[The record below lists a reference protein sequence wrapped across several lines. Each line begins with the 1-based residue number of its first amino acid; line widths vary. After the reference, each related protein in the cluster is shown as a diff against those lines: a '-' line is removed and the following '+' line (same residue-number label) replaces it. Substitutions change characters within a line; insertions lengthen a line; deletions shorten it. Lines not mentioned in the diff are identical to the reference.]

1 MDLRFRRIYLF
12 SENLR
17 NHLTYYKSKHLIL
30 QKFKMMRKIFLM
42 AGTLFLSASSQAQI
56 FDAFKNA
63 VKDKTGIDLN
73 QPKTTSTNPYPV
85 PSGSSTASANLGSL
99 TSLQI
104 SSGLKEAL
112 SLGVN
117 EGVKKLG
124 VTDGFFR
131 NEAVKI
137 LMPEKLRKID
147 ATLRSVGLGSLADQ
161 GVKLLNR
168 AAEDAVTEAA
178 PIFTNAITSM
188 TITDAKN
195 ILLGNDNAATN
206 YLQGKTQSQLFA
218 AFQPKVKASLGKVGA
233 DKVWSN
239 LISKYNTFTGQSVT
253 TDLNA
258 YVTTETI
265 NGVFKMVAEKESG
278 IRNTP
283 AMRTTSILKKVF
295 GAQDG
300 R

>member
-1 MDLRFRRIYLF
+1 MK
-12 SENLR
+12 
-17 NHLTYYKSKHLIL
+17 KS
-30 QKFKMMRKIFLM
+30 IFLA
-42 AGTLFLSASSQAQI
+42 AGLFFSISTQAQLLDI
-56 FDAFKNA
+56 IKST
-63 VKDKTGIDLN
+63 VKDKTGVDLN
-73 QPKTTSTNPYPV
+73 VPVKNNGTATSTTTNTGISTPKNTNN
-85 PSGSSTASANLGSL
+85 SSSNTVNLGNL
-99 TSLQI
+99 TSTQI

-112 SLGVN
+112 NIGVTD
-117 EGVKKLG
+117 GVKKLA

-147 ATLRSVGLGSLADQ
+147 TTLRSIGMGSLADE

-178 PIFTNAITSM
+178 PIFTKAITSM

-195 ILLGNDNAATN
+195 ILLSSDNAATN
-206 YLQGKTQSQLFA
+206 YLQTKTQSQLFS

-233 DKVWSN
+233 DAVWKN

-253 TDLNA
+253 TDLNE

-265 NGVFKMVAEKESG
+265 NGVFKMVADKESG

-283 AMRTTSILKKVF
+283 AMRTTSILQKVF
-295 GAQDG
+295 GAQDNK
-300 R
+300 

>member
-1 MDLRFRRIYLF
+1 MK
-12 SENLR
+12 
-17 NHLTYYKSKHLIL
+17 KS
-30 QKFKMMRKIFLM
+30 IFLA
-42 AGTLFLSASSQAQI
+42 AGLFFSISTQAQLLDI
-56 FDAFKNA
+56 IKST
-63 VKDKTGIDLN
+63 VKDKTGVDLN
-73 QPKTTSTNPYPV
+73 VPAKNNGTATSTTTNTGISTPKNTNN
-85 PSGSSTASANLGSL
+85 SSSNTVNLGNL
-99 TSLQI
+99 TSTQI

-112 SLGVN
+112 NIGVTD
-117 EGVKKLG
+117 GVKKLA

-147 ATLRSVGLGSLADQ
+147 TTLRSIGMGSLADE

-178 PIFTNAITSM
+178 PIFTKAITSM

-195 ILLGNDNAATN
+195 ILLSSDNAATN
-206 YLQGKTQSQLFA
+206 YLQTKTQSQLFS

-233 DKVWSN
+233 DAVWKN

-253 TDLNA
+253 TDLNE

-265 NGVFKMVAEKESG
+265 NGVFKMVADKESG

-283 AMRTTSILKKVF
+283 AMRTTSILQKVF
-295 GAQDG
+295 GAQDNK
-300 R
+300 

>member
-1 MDLRFRRIYLF
+1 MKK
-12 SENLR
+12 N
-17 NHLTYYKSKHLIL
+17 
-30 QKFKMMRKIFLM
+30 IFIA
-42 AGTLFLSASSQAQI
+42 AGLFLSISTQAQLLDI
-56 FDAFKNA
+56 LKST

-73 QPKTTSTNPYPV
+73 NPQATKGSTTATTGTKTTT
-85 PSGSSTASANLGSL
+85 TIL
-99 TSLQI
+99 TSASTQTSPLNVGNLTSSQI

-112 SLGVN
+112 SIGVTD
-117 EGVKKLG
+117 GVKKLAL
-124 VTDGFFR
+124 TDGFLK

-137 LMPEKLRKID
+137 LMPEKLRKVD
-147 ATLRSVGLGSLADQ
+147 MTLRSVGLGSLADE

-195 ILLGNDNAATN
+195 ILLGSNNAATN
-206 YLQGKTQSQLFA
+206 YLQSKTQSQLFT

-233 DKVWSN
+233 DAVWKN

-253 TDLNA
+253 TDLNE

-265 NGVFKMVAEKESG
+265 NGVFKMVADKENG

-283 AMRTTSILKKVF
+283 AMRTTSILQKVF
-295 GAQDG
+295 GAQDAN

>member
-1 MDLRFRRIYLF
+1 
-12 SENLR
+12 
-17 NHLTYYKSKHLIL
+17 
-30 QKFKMMRKIFLM
+30 MRKSIFIA
-42 AGTLFLSASSQAQI
+42 AGLFLSISTQAQLLDI
-56 FDAFKNA
+56 LKST

-73 QPKTTSTNPYPV
+73 NPQAPKVSTTATTTNTNTTTTTQTST
-85 PSGSSTASANLGSL
+85 STSTKTSPLNVGNL
-99 TSLQI
+99 TSTQI

-112 SLGVN
+112 SIGVTD
-117 EGVKKLG
+117 GVKKLAL
-124 VTDGFFR
+124 TDGFLK

-137 LMPEKLRKID
+137 LMPEKLRKVD
-147 ATLRSVGLGSLADQ
+147 ATLRSVGLGSLADE

-195 ILLGNDNAATN
+195 ILLGSNNAATS
-206 YLQGKTQSQLFA
+206 YLQGKTQSQLFT

-233 DKVWSN
+233 DAVWKN
-239 LISKYNTFTGQSVT
+239 LISKYNTFTGQAVT
-253 TDLNA
+253 TDLNE

-265 NGVFKMVAEKESG
+265 NGVFKMVADKESG

-283 AMRTTSILKKVF
+283 AMRTTSILQKVF
-295 GAQDG
+295 GAQDAN

>member
-1 MDLRFRRIYLF
+1 MKK
-12 SENLR
+12 N
-17 NHLTYYKSKHLIL
+17 
-30 QKFKMMRKIFLM
+30 IFIA
-42 AGTLFLSASSQAQI
+42 AGLFLSISTQAQL
-56 FDAFKNA
+56 FDIIKST

-73 QPKTTSTNPYPV
+73 NPQATKGSTTTTNTTTS
-85 PSGSSTASANLGSL
+85 SSTPIAGNTSPINLGNL
-99 TSLQI
+99 TSTQI

-112 SLGVN
+112 SLGVTD
-117 EGVKKLG
+117 GVKKLAL
-124 VTDGFFR
+124 TDGFLK

-137 LMPEKLRKID
+137 LMPEKLRKVD
-147 ATLRSVGLGSLADQ
+147 TTLRSVGLGSLADE

-195 ILLGNDNAATN
+195 ILLGSNNAATS
-206 YLQGKTQSQLFA
+206 YLQSKTQSQLFT

-233 DKVWSN
+233 DTVWKN

-253 TDLNA
+253 TDLNE

-265 NGVFKMVAEKESG
+265 NGVFKMVADKESG

-283 AMRTTSILKKVF
+283 AMRTTSVLQKVF
-295 GAQDG
+295 GAQDAN

>member
-1 MDLRFRRIYLF
+1 
-12 SENLR
+12 
-17 NHLTYYKSKHLIL
+17 
-30 QKFKMMRKIFLM
+30 MRKSIFIA
-42 AGTLFLSASSQAQI
+42 AGLFLSISTQAQLLDI
-56 FDAFKNA
+56 LKST

-73 QPKTTSTNPYPV
+73 NPQAPKGSTTATTTNTKTTTTVPTST
-85 PSGSSTASANLGSL
+85 STTTSPLNVGNL
-99 TSLQI
+99 TSTQI

-112 SLGVN
+112 SIGVTD
-117 EGVKKLG
+117 GVKKLAL
-124 VTDGFFR
+124 TDGFLK

-137 LMPEKLRKID
+137 LMPEKLRKVD
-147 ATLRSVGLGSLADQ
+147 MTLRSVGLGSLADE

-195 ILLGNDNAATN
+195 ILLGSNNAATS
-206 YLQGKTQSQLFA
+206 YLQSKTQSQLFT

-233 DKVWSN
+233 DAVWKN

-253 TDLNA
+253 TDLNE

-265 NGVFKMVAEKESG
+265 NGVFKMVADKESG

-283 AMRTTSILKKVF
+283 AMRTTSILQKVF
-295 GAQDG
+295 GAQDAN

>member
-1 MDLRFRRIYLF
+1 MK
-12 SENLR
+12 
-17 NHLTYYKSKHLIL
+17 KS
-30 QKFKMMRKIFLM
+30 IFLA
-42 AGTLFLSASSQAQI
+42 AGLFFSISTQAQLLDI
-56 FDAFKNA
+56 IKST
-63 VKDKTGIDLN
+63 VKDKTSVDLN
-73 QPKTTSTNPYPV
+73 VPVKNNGTATSTTTNTGISTPKNTNN
-85 PSGSSTASANLGSL
+85 SSSNTVNLGNL
-99 TSLQI
+99 TSTQI

-112 SLGVN
+112 NIGVTD
-117 EGVKKLG
+117 GVKKLA

-147 ATLRSVGLGSLADQ
+147 TTLRSIGMGSLADE

-178 PIFTNAITSM
+178 PIFTKAITSM

-195 ILLGNDNAATN
+195 ILLSSDNAATN
-206 YLQGKTQSQLFA
+206 YLQTKTQSQLFS

-233 DKVWSN
+233 DAVWKN

-253 TDLNA
+253 TDLNE

-265 NGVFKMVAEKESG
+265 NGVFKMVADKESG

-283 AMRTTSILKKVF
+283 AMRTTSILQKVF
-295 GAQDG
+295 GAQDNK
-300 R
+300 

>member
-1 MDLRFRRIYLF
+1 
-12 SENLR
+12 
-17 NHLTYYKSKHLIL
+17 
-30 QKFKMMRKIFLM
+30 MRKSIFIA
-42 AGTLFLSASSQAQI
+42 AGLFLSISTQAQLLDMI
-56 FDAFKNA
+56 KST

-73 QPKTTSTNPYPV
+73 NPQATKGTTTATTTNTKTTTTVPTST
-85 PSGSSTASANLGSL
+85 STQTSLLNVGNL
-99 TSLQI
+99 TSSQI

-112 SLGVN
+112 SLGVTD
-117 EGVKKLG
+117 GVKKLAL
-124 VTDGFFR
+124 TDGFLK

-137 LMPEKLRKID
+137 LMPEKLRKVD
-147 ATLRSVGLGSLADQ
+147 TTLRSVGLGSLADE

-195 ILLGNDNAATN
+195 ILLGNNNAATS
-206 YLQGKTQSQLFA
+206 YLQSKTQSQLFT

-233 DKVWSN
+233 DTVWKN

-253 TDLNA
+253 TDLNE

-265 NGVFKMVAEKESG
+265 NGVFKMVADKESG

-283 AMRTTSILKKVF
+283 AMRTTSVLQKVF
-295 GAQDG
+295 GAQDAN

>member
-1 MDLRFRRIYLF
+1 MRKTVLLIGGLLF
-12 SENLR
+12 SV
-17 NHLTYYKSKHLIL
+17 
-30 QKFKMMRKIFLM
+30 
-42 AGTLFLSASSQAQI
+42 SSQAQI
-56 FDAFKNA
+56 LDAIKTV
-63 VKDKTGIDLN
+63 VKDKTGIDIN
-73 QPKTTSTNPYPV
+73 QPRTNTPSPYPST
-85 PSGSSTASANLGSL
+85 SGSSNTSVNLGSL

-178 PIFTNAITSM
+178 PIFTSAITSM

-195 ILLGNDNAATN
+195 ILLGNDHAATN

>member
-1 MDLRFRRIYLF
+1 
-12 SENLR
+12 
-17 NHLTYYKSKHLIL
+17 
-30 QKFKMMRKIFLM
+30 MRKSIFIA
-42 AGTLFLSASSQAQI
+42 AGLFLSISTQAQLLDMI
-56 FDAFKNA
+56 KST

-73 QPKTTSTNPYPV
+73 NPQATKGTTTATNTKTSTTV
-85 PSGSSTASANLGSL
+85 PTSTSTQTSLLNVGNL
-99 TSLQI
+99 TSTQI

-112 SLGVN
+112 SLGVTD
-117 EGVKKLG
+117 GVKKLAL
-124 VTDGFFR
+124 TDGFLK

-137 LMPEKLRKID
+137 LMPEKLRKVD
-147 ATLRSVGLGSLADQ
+147 TTLRSVGLGSLADE

-195 ILLGNDNAATN
+195 ILLGNNNAATS
-206 YLQGKTQSQLFA
+206 YLQSKTQSQLFT

-233 DKVWSN
+233 DAVWKN

-253 TDLNA
+253 TDLNE

-265 NGVFKMVAEKESG
+265 NGVFKMVADKESG

-283 AMRTTSILKKVF
+283 AMRTTSVLQKVF
-295 GAQDG
+295 GAQDAN

>member
-1 MDLRFRRIYLF
+1 
-12 SENLR
+12 
-17 NHLTYYKSKHLIL
+17 
-30 QKFKMMRKIFLM
+30 MRKSIFIA
-42 AGTLFLSASSQAQI
+42 AGLFLSISTQAQLLDI
-56 FDAFKNA
+56 LKST
-63 VKDKTGIDLN
+63 VKDQTGIDLN
-73 QPKTTSTNPYPV
+73 NPKATKGSTTVTTNTNTTTTTPISTSTKTSPLNV
-85 PSGSSTASANLGSL
+85 GSL
-99 TSLQI
+99 TSTQI

-112 SLGVN
+112 SLGVTD
-117 EGVKKLG
+117 GVKKLAL
-124 VTDGFFR
+124 TDGFLK

-137 LMPEKLRKID
+137 LMPEKLRKVD
-147 ATLRSVGLGSLADQ
+147 MTLRSVGLGSLADE

-195 ILLGNDNAATN
+195 ILLGSNNAATG
-206 YLQGKTQSQLFA
+206 YLQSKTQAQLFT

-233 DKVWSN
+233 DAVWKN

-253 TDLNA
+253 TDLNE

-265 NGVFKMVAEKESG
+265 NGVFKMVADKESG
-278 IRNTP
+278 IRNSP
-283 AMRTTSILKKVF
+283 AMRTTSILQKVF
-295 GAQDG
+295 GAQDAN

>member
-1 MDLRFRRIYLF
+1 MRKTILLVSGLLF
-12 SENLR
+12 SVSTN
-17 NHLTYYKSKHLIL
+17 
-30 QKFKMMRKIFLM
+30 
-42 AGTLFLSASSQAQI
+42 AQI
-56 FDAFKNA
+56 LDVIKST
-63 VKDKTGIDLN
+63 VKDQLKKPTT
-73 QPKTTSTNPYPV
+73 TTSTTKTN
-85 PSGSSTASANLGSL
+85 STTSTGTTSAINLGSL
-99 TSLQI
+99 TSTQI

-124 VTDGFFR
+124 VTDGFLK

-147 ATLRSVGLGSLADQ
+147 TTLRSLGMGSLADQ

-178 PIFTNAITSM
+178 PIFTKAITSM

-195 ILLGNDNAATN
+195 ILLGSDNAATT
-206 YLQGKTQSQLFA
+206 YLQTKTQTQLFT

-233 DKVWSN
+233 DKVWTN
-239 LISKYNTFTGQSVT
+239 LISKYNTLTGQAVS
-253 TDLNA
+253 TDLNE
-258 YVTTETI
+258 YVTNEAI

-278 IRNTP
+278 IRNNSV
-283 AMRTTSILKKVF
+283 MRTTSLLQKVF

-300 R
+300 K

>member
-1 MDLRFRRIYLF
+1 MRKTILLVSGLLF
-12 SENLR
+12 SVS
-17 NHLTYYKSKHLIL
+17 T
-30 QKFKMMRKIFLM
+30 
-42 AGTLFLSASSQAQI
+42 QAQI
-56 FDAFKNA
+56 LDVIKSA

-73 QPKTTSTNPYPV
+73 TPVKTTTGSTTTTTTSTKTTSPI
-85 PSGSSTASANLGSL
+85 NLGSL
-99 TSLQI
+99 TSTQI

-124 VTDGFFR
+124 VTDGFLK

-147 ATLRSVGLGSLADQ
+147 TTLRSVGLGSLADQ

-178 PIFTNAITSM
+178 PIFTKAITSM

-195 ILLGNDNAATN
+195 ILLGSNNAATN
-206 YLQGKTQSQLFA
+206 YLQTKTQSQLFT

-233 DKVWSN
+233 DTLWKSI
-239 LISKYNTFTGQSVT
+239 ISKYNTLTGQAVT
-253 TDLNA
+253 TDLNE

-265 NGVFKMVAEKESG
+265 NGVFKMVADKESG

-283 AMRTTSILKKVF
+283 AMRTTSILQKVF

-300 R
+300 K

>member
-1 MDLRFRRIYLF
+1 MKKNIFLAAALLF
-12 SENLR
+12 S
-17 NHLTYYKSKHLIL
+17 
-30 QKFKMMRKIFLM
+30 
-42 AGTLFLSASSQAQI
+42 LSAQAQI
-56 FDAFKNA
+56 FDIIKSA
-63 VKDKTGIDLN
+63 VKDKTGVDLN
-73 QPKTTSTNPYPV
+73 VPVKNNGTVTPTKTTPTS
-85 PSGSSTASANLGSL
+85 SGSNNSSANLGNL
-99 TSLQI
+99 TSGQI

-112 SLGVN
+112 SMGVTD
-117 EGVKKLG
+117 GVKKLA
-124 VTDGFFR
+124 VTDGFFK

-147 ATLRSVGLGSLADQ
+147 TTLRSIGMGSLADE

-195 ILLGNDNAATN
+195 ILLGSNNAATS
-206 YLQGKTQSQLFA
+206 YLQGKTQTQLFN

-233 DKVWSN
+233 DTLWKN
-239 LISKYNTFTGQSVT
+239 LISKYNTFTGQAVT
-253 TDLNA
+253 TDLNE

-265 NGVFKMVAEKESG
+265 NGVFKMVADKESG

-283 AMRTTSILKKVF
+283 AMRTTSILQKVF

-300 R
+300 K

>member
-1 MDLRFRRIYLF
+1 
-12 SENLR
+12 
-17 NHLTYYKSKHLIL
+17 
-30 QKFKMMRKIFLM
+30 MRKNIFIA
-42 AGTLFLSASSQAQI
+42 AGLFLSISTQAQLLDI
-56 FDAFKNA
+56 LKST

-73 QPKTTSTNPYPV
+73 NPQATKGSTTATTTNTKTTTTVPTST
-85 PSGSSTASANLGSL
+85 STSPLNVGNL
-99 TSLQI
+99 TSTQI

-112 SLGVN
+112 SIGVTD
-117 EGVKKLG
+117 GVKKLAL
-124 VTDGFFR
+124 TDGFLK

-137 LMPEKLRKID
+137 LMPEKLRKVD
-147 ATLRSVGLGSLADQ
+147 MTLRSVGLGSLADE

-195 ILLGNDNAATN
+195 ILLGSNNAATS
-206 YLQGKTQSQLFA
+206 YLQSKTQSQLFT

-233 DKVWSN
+233 DAVWKN

-253 TDLNA
+253 TDLNE

-265 NGVFKMVAEKESG
+265 NGVFKMVADKESG

-283 AMRTTSILKKVF
+283 AMRTTSILQKVF
-295 GAQDG
+295 GAQDAN

>member
-1 MDLRFRRIYLF
+1 MMKKNIFLAAGLLF
-12 SENLR
+12 SMS
-17 NHLTYYKSKHLIL
+17 T
-30 QKFKMMRKIFLM
+30 
-42 AGTLFLSASSQAQI
+42 QAQLLDMI
-56 FDAFKNA
+56 KST
-63 VKDKTGIDLN
+63 VKDKTGVDLN
-73 QPKTTSTNPYPV
+73 TPAKTTGN
-85 PSGSSTASANLGSL
+85 TASATATTPSAHSTGSPVNLGSL
-99 TSLQI
+99 TSTQI

-112 SLGVN
+112 NIGVTD
-117 EGVKKLG
+117 GVKKLA
-124 VTDGFFR
+124 VTDGFFK

-147 ATLRSVGLGSLADQ
+147 TTLRSIGMGSLADE

-168 AAEDAVTEAA
+168 AAEDAVTQAA
-178 PIFTNAITSM
+178 PIFTSAITSM

-195 ILLGNDNAATN
+195 ILLGNDNAATS
-206 YLQGKTQSQLFA
+206 YLQGKTQTQLFN

-233 DKVWSN
+233 DTVWKN

-253 TDLNA
+253 TDLNE

-265 NGVFKMVAEKESG
+265 NGVFKMVADKETG

-283 AMRTTSILKKVF
+283 AMRTTSILQKVF

-300 R
+300 K

>member
-1 MDLRFRRIYLF
+1 
-12 SENLR
+12 
-17 NHLTYYKSKHLIL
+17 
-30 QKFKMMRKIFLM
+30 MRKSIFIA
-42 AGTLFLSASSQAQI
+42 AGLFLSISTQAQLLDI
-56 FDAFKNA
+56 LKST

-73 QPKTTSTNPYPV
+73 NPQATKGSTVATTNTATTTTTPTST
-85 PSGSSTASANLGSL
+85 STKTSPINIGNL
-99 TSLQI
+99 TSTQI

-112 SLGVN
+112 SVGVTD
-117 EGVKKLG
+117 GVKKLAL
-124 VTDGFFR
+124 TDGFLK

-137 LMPEKLRKID
+137 LMPEKLRKVD
-147 ATLRSVGLGSLADQ
+147 MTLRSVGLGSLADE

-195 ILLGNDNAATN
+195 ILLGNNNAATS
-206 YLQGKTQSQLFA
+206 YLQSKTQSQLFT

-233 DKVWSN
+233 DAVWKN

-253 TDLNA
+253 TDLNE

-265 NGVFKMVAEKESG
+265 NGVFKMVADKESG

-283 AMRTTSILKKVF
+283 AMRTTSILQKVF
-295 GAQDG
+295 GAQDAN

>member
-1 MDLRFRRIYLF
+1 MRKTILLAGGLLF
-12 SENLR
+12 SV
-17 NHLTYYKSKHLIL
+17 
-30 QKFKMMRKIFLM
+30 
-42 AGTLFLSASSQAQI
+42 SAQAQI
-56 FDAFKNA
+56 LDIIKST
-63 VKDKTGIDLN
+63 VKDKTGVDLN
-73 QPKTTSTNPYPV
+73 TPIKTGTSTTTTTPAKP
-85 PSGSSTASANLGSL
+85 TATSAVNLGSL
-99 TSLQI
+99 TSTQI

-112 SLGVN
+112 NMGVS

-124 VTDGFFR
+124 VTDGFLK

-147 ATLRSVGLGSLADQ
+147 TTLRSVGLGSLADQ

-168 AAEDAVTEAA
+168 AAEDAVTQAT
-178 PIFTNAITSM
+178 PIFANAITSM

-195 ILLGNDNAATN
+195 ILLGTDNAATS
-206 YLQGKTQSQLFA
+206 YLQSKTQSQLFT

-233 DKVWSN
+233 DTLWKS
-239 LISKYNTFTGQSVT
+239 LITKYNTLTGQAVT
-253 TDLNA
+253 TDLNE

-265 NGVFKMVAEKESG
+265 NGVFKMVAQKENG

-283 AMRTTSILKKVF
+283 AMRTTSILQKVF

-300 R
+300 K

>member
-1 MDLRFRRIYLF
+1 
-12 SENLR
+12 
-17 NHLTYYKSKHLIL
+17 
-30 QKFKMMRKIFLM
+30 MMRKTFLLV
-42 AGTLFLSASSQAQI
+42 GGLLFSVSSQAQI
-56 FDAFKNA
+56 LDVIKST
-63 VKDKTGIDLN
+63 VKDQTGIDLN
-73 QPKTTSTNPYPV
+73 NPKVPAQTSGTATTPKTTTSTSPI
-85 PSGSSTASANLGSL
+85 NLGSL
-99 TSLQI
+99 TSTQI

-124 VTDGFFR
+124 VTDGFLK

-147 ATLRSVGLGSLADQ
+147 TTLRSIGLGSLADQ

-168 AAEDAVTEAA
+168 AAEDAVVEAA
-178 PIFTNAITSM
+178 PIFTRAITSM

-195 ILLGNDNAATN
+195 ILLGSNNAATN
-206 YLQGKTQSQLFA
+206 YLQTKTQTQLFS

-239 LISKYNTFTGQSVT
+239 IISKYNTFTGQAVT
-253 TDLNA
+253 TDLNE

-283 AMRTTSILKKVF
+283 AMRTTSILQKVF

-300 R
+300 K